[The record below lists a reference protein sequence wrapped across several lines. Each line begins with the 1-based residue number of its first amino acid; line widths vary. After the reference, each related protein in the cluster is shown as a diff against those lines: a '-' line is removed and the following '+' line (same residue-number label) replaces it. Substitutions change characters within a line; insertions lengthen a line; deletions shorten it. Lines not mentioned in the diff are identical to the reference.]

1 MGRPKKKKTEPTD
14 VELEIINATMQGQ
27 MYAVKDRERR
37 EALRVLARMKE
48 LELKFGR
55 LVAKGKA
62 TRTTTDEMN
71 GKRTAYR
78 RDWNAQI

>member
-62 TRTTTDEMN
+62 TRTTTDETN
-71 GKRTAYR
+71 GKRTAYS
-78 RDWNAQI
+78 RDWNAKI

>member
-1 MGRPKKKKTEPTD
+1 MGRPKKKKNEPTD

-27 MYAVKDRERR
+27 MYAVKDRDRR
-37 EALRVLARMKE
+37 EALRVLAKMKE

-55 LVAKGKA
+55 LAAKGKA

-71 GKRTAYR
+71 GVRVSYS
-78 RDWNAQI
+78 RDYETEN